1 MKVSRGL
8 RILCCVLFCMLTILA
23 QLNIQSVQA
32 QPTNTPGELPG
43 WPIDLTGAW
52 DFTFDIVVT
61 DIDEDDNDE
70 VIIGIN
76 NKVHIIDKTGENL
89 PGWPQQASDR
99 KLDEISTV
107 TVGDIDGDGDNEIV
121 CIGDDGIYAWH
132 WETGTPVD
140 GWPLGIKGDM
150 VLGNFDDNP
159 IDLEIAI
166 AIVREYNS
174 RELQIYILNGDGT
187 NVDGWPQDFDV
198 DQLSQVYLS
207 TGNIDNVDNDEIIVA
222 CHKKGYYQSSVYVFH
237 SDGQLASGWPIQG
250 NGPFVSPAVLCN
262 LDDNDDY
269 EIVAATV
276 NGSHTGRIYA
286 WKPNGVSVGGWPT
299 GYNAFHLAAGDLN
312 SDGQPEIIASYSNS
326 TYWGDHLAV
335 INRYGT
341 QLLSKTLELRT
352 GATVGNAD
360 YDTDSEIIIPTWHGK
375 LHVMD
380 IDGQDLPCF
389 PIYISYG
396 IQSSQSAMGDLD
408 GNGDIEIV
416 QLDASEH
423 KLHAFDLKV
432 PKAESPDWP
441 MARHDERRSS
451 LWMPPQT
458 AGFDILEIT
467 GPLQV
472 MENSSTHYTVWAY
485 FEDGSNKDVTLEATW
500 WVDPCY
506 ADYAHFESG
515 GLLVAHELSTF
526 KDIIIYARYTENSF
540 DEAAS
545 CEVRIRPTVQI
556 LYVDDDD
563 ANDPGPNDPAISDP
577 DENGTEQH
585 PFDTIQEAVNVAGD
599 GDTVI
604 VLPGDYYENIDF
616 MGKDFTLTS
625 TNPEDPTVVNATRI
639 YSESGYAIIAS
650 DGDILGL
657 SILGNGGGI
666 SCGENVN
673 YTCYSPTVRNCRI
686 IVNGSGINFFVPYMH
701 EAVHPVIENNIIAGY
716 SCIYMFAQ
724 ANAKGGVEGIIRNN
738 VLTSSQGDK
747 TGHGIKYR
755 AYKSAPWVINNI
767 ITKLKHG
774 ICITYASRLEERK
787 ARIRYNNLYDN
798 VWNCYGPF
806 GLYGVN
812 GNISVSP
819 LFVDYEDG
827 DFHLQS
833 ISPCINAGDPEGD
846 YSGRTD
852 IDGEPRVMGCGVD
865 IGVDE
870 FTVVNFP
877 PVSCIVGGDMI
888 VEAGSGCEARI
899 MLDGSCSSDA
909 DSTPGTNDDIVH
921 FDWYKVDAFDPNFED
936 FLASGEIIDCNLPLG
951 EHIIV
956 LEVIDKACAF
966 DTNEVTIIVQ
976 DTTPPD
982 FTLSVM
988 PTTLWPMNHKMV
1000 QITPSWM
1007 ASDTCDASPEVSLVS
1022 ITMNEGDGTKG
1033 DGHTTDDIQVSNDG
1047 SIYLRAERSGIGD
1060 SRIYTITYQ
1069 AVDDSGNAAVASAT
1083 VTVPHDQR

>member
-1 MKVSRGL
+1 M
-8 RILCCVLFCMLTILA
+8 LFCMLTILT
-23 QLNIQSVQA
+23 QLNTQSVQA

-52 DFTFDIVVT
+52 DFTFDIIVT

-70 VIIGIN
+70 VIIGID
-76 NKVHIIDKTGENL
+76 NKVHIIDKTGGNL
-89 PGWPQQASDR
+89 PGWPQQTSDR
-99 KLDEISTV
+99 KSDEISAV
-107 TVGDIDGDGDNEIV
+107 AVSDIDGDGDNEIV

-132 WETGTPVD
+132 CETGTPVD

-159 IDLEIAI
+159 LDLEIAI
-166 AIVREYNS
+166 AIVREYHS
-174 RELQIYILNGDGT
+174 LELQIYILNGDGT
-187 NVDGWPQDFDV
+187 NVDGWPQDFDI

-222 CHKKGYYQSSVYVFH
+222 CHKKGYYQSSIYVFH
-237 SDGQLASGWPIQG
+237 GDGQLASGWPIQG

-286 WKPNGVSVGGWPT
+286 WKPNGVSVSGWPT
-299 GYNAFHLAAGDLN
+299 SFNAFHLSAGDLN

-352 GATVGNAD
+352 GATLGNTD

-380 IDGQDLPCF
+380 IDGQDLTGF

-408 GNGDIEIV
+408 GDGDIEIV
-416 QLDASEH
+416 QLDTSEH
-423 KLHAFDLKV
+423 RLHAFDLKA
-432 PKAESPDWP
+432 PKAENPDWP

-451 LWMPPQT
+451 LWMHPQT

-472 MENSSTHYTVWAY
+472 MENSSTHYTARAY
-485 FEDGSNKDVTLEATW
+485 FEDGSNRDVTLQANW
-500 WVDPCY
+500 WVDPVY
-506 ADYAHFESG
+506 TDYAYFEPG
-515 GLLVAHELSTF
+515 GVLVINPLSVY
-526 KDIIIYARYTENSF
+526 KDIIIYAEYTEGDYTES
-540 DEAAS
+540 AS
-545 CEVRIRPTVQI
+545 YEVRVRPTVQI
-556 LYVDDDD
+556 LRVDDD
-563 ANDPGPNDPAISDP
+563 AVNDPGPRNPDISDP
-577 DENGTEQH
+577 DENGTEEH
-585 PFDTIQEAVNVAGD
+585 PFDTIQEAIGVAGD

-604 VLPGDYYENIDF
+604 VLPGYYYENVDF

-625 TNPEDPTVVNATRI
+625 TNPNDPSIVAST
-639 YSESGYAIIAS
+639 IITDEGLGGLAVQAS
-650 DGDILGL
+650 DGRLLGFTV
-657 SILGNGGGI
+657 SGGI
-666 SCGENVN
+666 SIGQWSTGTAYSSTVSHCNITSAGMAIQINVPR
-673 YTCYSPTVRNCRI
+673 SGQAVRPI
-686 IVNGSGINFFVPYMH
+686 
-701 EAVHPVIENNIIAGY
+701 IENNIITG
-716 SCIYMFAQ
+716 STGIYIFGHGNMD
-724 ANAKGGVEGIIRNN
+724 GVIRNN
-738 VLTSSQGDK
+738 VLTSSTGDRE
-747 TGHGIKYR
+747 GIGVCYR
-755 AYKSAPWVINNI
+755 SHRETPYVVNNI
-767 ITKLKHG
+767 FTKLKYG
-774 ICITYASRLEERK
+774 IDLTYTSRLEQRT
-787 ARIRYNNLYDN
+787 ARICYNNLYNNQENYHIDS
-798 VWNCYGPF
+798 PPTP
-806 GLYGVN
+806 LDLTGVN

-846 YSGRTD
+846 YSGQTD

-865 IGVDE
+865 IGADE

-877 PVSCIVGGDMI
+877 PVSCIVGGDTI
-888 VEAGSGCEARI
+888 VEAGSGCEARVI
-899 MLDGSCSSDA
+899 LDGSCSSDA

-921 FDWYKVDAFDPNFED
+921 FDWYKVDACDPNFED

-976 DTTPPD
+976 DTMPPD
-982 FTLSVM
+982 FTLSVT
-988 PTTLWPMNHKMV
+988 PTTLWPVNHKML

-1007 ASDTCDASPEVSLVS
+1007 VSDICDASPEISLVS
-1022 ITMNEGDGTKG
+1022 ITMNEGDEAKG
-1033 DGHTTDDIQVSNDG
+1033 DGHTADDIQISDDG
-1047 SIYLRAERSGIGD
+1047 SVYLRAERSGTG
-1060 SRIYTITYQ
+1060 SGRIYTITYQ